1 MDELLKKIAEENEV
15 ELADVEE
22 ILNSER
28 KNVYKKKRY
37 NRGDL
42 KEVIGNFVDKKEGE
56 NANKKN

>member
-28 KNVYKKKRY
+28 KNVYKKKRH